1 MSHRLAGTNHVY
13 YSEYV
18 AWWVSNLCF
27 GFPKKANYAHSDGTK
42 YTIKRNI
49 ASMIV
54 TVVKELILTTFLIVE
69 HLCFSTPVTRVS
81 TFCIV
86 YYVRNLLLFCKS
98 PDAQPNL

>member
-1 MSHRLAGTNHVY
+1 VFVVYPVLWMLCTNIHKCILAWDESVHV
-13 YSEYV
+13 V
-18 AWWVSNLCF
+18 
-27 GFPKKANYAHSDGTK
+27 

-54 TVVKELILTTFLIVE
+54 TVVKALILTTFLIVDN
-69 HLCFSTPVTRVS
+69 LCFSTPVTRVS

-98 PDAQPNL
+98 PDTQLNS